1 MSNDMKTENNSY
13 KILVIDDDESIRKT
27 LTNYLKKL
35 NFNVYSASNGSE
47 GIEIAQKE
55 IPDLVVTDIKMPKAD
70 GFEVLKKIKEID
82 THTHVIMITAFDDM
96 SSTVKA
102 MQQGAYDYIEKPLE
116 IDKLKITINRALE
129 NKKMSE
135 QLASFISVETE
146 EYQSENT
153 LIGKAP
159 VMKDV
164 YKKIG
169 QTTTSRVTVL
179 IEGES
184 GTGKELVA
192 RAIHYSGITK
202 DKPFVPVNCTALTE
216 SLLESELF
224 GHVKGAFTGSIRDK
238 KGKFE
243 LAGEGTIFL
252 DEISE
257 ISPNLQVQLLRVLQQ
272 KEFERVGG
280 ETFIPMKARI
290 IAATNK
296 DLNQLVREGKFREDL
311 YFRLKVVSINLPPL
325 RERLEDV
332 PFLVSHFLAK
342 INNELHKNV
351 SKVPEDVMD
360 MLKNHYWVG
369 NVRELENTLM
379 QAVVLSSDDILN
391 KENILLRKPEPGEIK
406 KDEAQFITLAESEK
420 NHIKKVLDAVQWDK
434 NKAHKILGISLP
446 TLYSKI
452 ENYKLSPFENSQ

>member
-1 MSNDMKTENNSY
+1 MSELNKENSSF

-35 NFNVYSASNGSE
+35 DYNVFSASNGLE

-55 IPDLVVTDIKMPKAD
+55 IPDLVITDIKMPKAD
-70 GFEVLKKIKEID
+70 GFEVLKKVKEID
-82 THTHVIMITAFDDM
+82 SHIHVIMITAFDDM

-116 IDKLKITINRALE
+116 IDKLKITISRALE

-135 QLASFISVETE
+135 QLTSFITVETE

-153 LIGKAP
+153 LIGKSS

-179 IEGES
+179 LEGES

-280 ETFIPMKARI
+280 ETLIPIKARI

-296 DLNQLVREGKFREDL
+296 DLNALVSDGEFREDL

-325 RERLEDV
+325 RERLDDV

-351 SKVPEDVMD
+351 TKVPEDVME

-406 KDEAQFITLAESEK
+406 DEVQFITLAENEK

-434 NKAHKILGISLP
+434 NKAYKILGISLP

-452 ENYKLSPFENSQ
+452 ENYKLSPFDDKSPQ